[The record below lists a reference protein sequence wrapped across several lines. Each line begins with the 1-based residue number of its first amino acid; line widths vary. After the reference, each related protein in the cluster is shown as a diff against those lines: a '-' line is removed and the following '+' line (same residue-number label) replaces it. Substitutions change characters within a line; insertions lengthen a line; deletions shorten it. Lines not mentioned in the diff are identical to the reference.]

1 VRKRA
6 LGGDRCRTALGGRRR
21 SRSSGNLGLVMG
33 WENWMG
39 CLLGRLQVVYSDEG
53 QEMGGLLR
61 DWHLSLCDRWQLQ
74 LDDGTRT
81 A

>member
-1 VRKRA
+1 
-6 LGGDRCRTALGGRRR
+6 
-21 SRSSGNLGLVMG
+21 MG